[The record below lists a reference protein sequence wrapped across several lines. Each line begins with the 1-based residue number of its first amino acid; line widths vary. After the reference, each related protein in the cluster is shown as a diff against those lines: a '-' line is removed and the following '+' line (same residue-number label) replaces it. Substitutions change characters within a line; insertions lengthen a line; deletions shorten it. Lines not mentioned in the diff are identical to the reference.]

1 MSVDEKKK
9 SNQLQN
15 GDDEWLKARSKILQD
30 LCKLV
35 NCKINK
41 LMGGLNVDRDDN
53 QASAN
58 LIYLMVKVRT
68 QVKMNVWVRQYVGSY
83 RNEKKKMSKNIA

>member
-1 MSVDEKKK
+1 
-9 SNQLQN
+9 
-15 GDDEWLKARSKILQD
+15 
-30 LCKLV
+30 
-35 NCKINK
+35 
-41 LMGGLNVDRDDN
+41 MGGLNVDRDDN

-83 RNEKKKMSKNIA
+83 SNLKKKCQRILLKVKPERYLVTNRQNLC

>member
-1 MSVDEKKK
+1 MPISPLKSVDGRKKVEPTSKRRMAK
-9 SNQLQN
+9 STQQDL
-15 GDDEWLKARSKILQD
+15 ARSLHR
-30 LCKLV
+30 CKRV

-68 QVKMNVWVRQYVGSY
+68 QVKMNVWVR
-83 RNEKKKMSKNIA
+83 